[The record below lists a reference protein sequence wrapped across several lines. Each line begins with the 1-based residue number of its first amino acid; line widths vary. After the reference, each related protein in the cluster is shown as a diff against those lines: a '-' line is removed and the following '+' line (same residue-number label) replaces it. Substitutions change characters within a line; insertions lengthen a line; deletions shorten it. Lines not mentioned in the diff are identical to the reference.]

1 MRCPIKTPNE
11 NSLSIIAW
19 STNVKSKYKV
29 ASIYICPLSKSNLVF
44 SANQKTTP
52 TSNSVRHKI

>member
-29 ASIYICPLSKSNLVF
+29 ACMYLYMPSIEIKLSLQCQPKDDPNVKLC
-44 SANQKTTP
+44 
-52 TSNSVRHKI
+52 TS